1 MYGVVLNHVH
11 FNNLNGRWLCLR
23 AIGIQELAKQF
34 RFLFMKYNICYEN
47 CLSQVGAGGVVEL
60 SDEHGITD
68 GDESIRV
75 RVKFGKRYKL
85 SVRCQSNHVGRL
97 KIPIFVV
104 FYHDALSENVE
115 DEEDPMP
122 KIRSIM
128 VVELLLRTQT
138 SKNTWFRWRP
148 GNWSKREKV

>member
-1 MYGVVLNHVH
+1 M
-11 FNNLNGRWLCLR
+11 
-23 AIGIQELAKQF
+23 
-34 RFLFMKYNICYEN
+34 
-47 CLSQVGAGGVVEL
+47 VEL

-85 SVRCQSNHVGRL
+85 SVRCQSNQVGEL
-97 KIPIFVV
+97 KVPVFVV
-104 FYHDALSENVE
+104 FYHDALSDNVE